1 MRHLSYIVAL
11 LFLFTIAAPSVWAA
25 EEPAEKTDKKPA
37 ATKKAK
43 STKKEAEQ
51 KEKPAKEAKAEE
63 KPEPE
68 KTAETKP
75 AEAKPA
81 AKPESKPAESKPA
94 AKPEASKP
102 ATHTVKADLLKIDLD
117 LDGVFVAQ
125 NMTLVELRPKSWSAF
140 KVVKAVKH
148 GEQVEKGDV
157 LVEFETDKIDEA
169 IADQES
175 AQELAEL
182 SLEQAEL
189 GLKLLGK
196 TTPIDLKMAE
206 RQKQMNAEDLK
217 RFLEIDID
225 LTKKSA
231 ASSLKSSE
239 QSLEYQLEELNQLE
253 KMYKADDLTEE
264 TEEIVLKRQRHAVER
279 AKFYLEMSK
288 NRYDETMNVYLPRD
302 KEQMQVMADIYE
314 MTIDRSKASL
324 PINLE
329 REKIGFEKLKVQQK
343 RDLEKFAKLKKDRE
357 LMTITAPASGIVY
370 FGKCVRGKWSGA
382 STVADKLRPGAT
394 ASTGPLMTIVNPRPM
409 QVRATVSEKDLHWV
423 KKGMRGTVKPTA
435 IPDGRATATISELDQ
450 ILGVDNTYAAT
461 FRVSLNEEME
471 AIMPGMKCKVK
482 VVPYLKKRTLV
493 IPTKAMKADELDD
506 TRHYVQ
512 LINDDGRQVKQAVT
526 IGQKKGE
533 IVEILDG
540 LAKGDK
546 ILAEYP
552 KDKD

>member
-25 EEPAEKTDKKPA
+25 EGPAEKPDKKPA
-37 ATKKAK
+37 AAKKAK
-43 STKKEAEQ
+43 PEKKEGEKK
-51 KEKPAKEAKAEE
+51 KEPAKETKADE

-68 KTAETKP
+68 KSAEAKPAETKP
-75 AEAKPA
+75 AE
-81 AKPESKPAESKPA
+81 KPEAKPAESKPA
-94 AKPEASKP
+94 AKP
-102 ATHTVKADLLKIDLD
+102 ATYTVKADLLKIDLE
-117 LDGVFVAQ
+117 LEGVFVAQ
-125 NMTLVELRPKSWSAF
+125 TMTPVELRPESWSSF
-140 KVVKAVKH
+140 KVVKAVEH

-175 AQELAEL
+175 AQKLAEL

-189 GLKLLGK
+189 GLKLLEK

-279 AKFYLEMSK
+279 AKFYLEMAK
-288 NRYDETMNVYLPRD
+288 NRYDEIMNVYLPRD
-302 KEQMQVMADIYE
+302 KESMQVMADIYE

-324 PINLE
+324 PIDLE

-370 FGKCVRGKWSGA
+370 YGKCVRGKWSGA

-394 ASTGPLMTIVNPRPM
+394 ASTGPLMTIVSPRPM
-409 QVRATVSEKDLHWV
+409 QVRATVSEQDLHWV
-423 KKGMRGTVKPTA
+423 KKGMRGTVNPTA
-435 IPDGRATATISELDQ
+435 IPDGRAPATISELDQ

-493 IPTKAMKADELDD
+493 IPTKAMETDELDD

-512 LINDDGRQVKQAVT
+512 LVNDDGRQVKQAVT
-526 IGQKKGE
+526 IGKKKGE